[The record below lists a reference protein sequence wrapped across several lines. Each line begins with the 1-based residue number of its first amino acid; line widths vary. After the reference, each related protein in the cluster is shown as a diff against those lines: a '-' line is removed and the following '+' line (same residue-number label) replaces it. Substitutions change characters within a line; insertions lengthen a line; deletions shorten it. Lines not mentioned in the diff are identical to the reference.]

1 MFKDSLGNVYKTLPP
16 KKASPGAKSTKKK
29 TAKPRCRNPHRLAK
43 FAAQFARTEEN
54 KKRRAARRARWLEK
68 RQAKRAAA

>member
-16 KKASPGAKSTKKK
+16 RPPQHSAKSTKKK
-29 TAKPRCRNPHRLAK
+29 TSKARLRNPNRLAK

-54 KKRRAARRARWLEK
+54 KARRAARRARWLEK
-68 RQAKRAAA
+68 RRAKREV